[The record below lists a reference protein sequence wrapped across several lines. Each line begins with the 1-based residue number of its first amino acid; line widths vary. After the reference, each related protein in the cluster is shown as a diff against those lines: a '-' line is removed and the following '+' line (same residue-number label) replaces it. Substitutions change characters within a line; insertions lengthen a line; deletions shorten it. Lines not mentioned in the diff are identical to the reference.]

1 MNPSLRSARSL
12 TIALILLATGIPALR
27 AANPAV
33 IDDFSNAN
41 QTARGARRLLITD
54 KEAGSHSTA
63 TQRCENGSL
72 VVEGELAPGRGAPA
86 FISIPLLLT
95 PEAKP
100 QDVSAYTGVRLRVK
114 LGQGILSVQ
123 VSSTDVTNFD
133 YHSMPVSAK
142 RGEYVDV
149 RLPFKDFKRGWSE
162 QTPLNTKTVTSVNLV
177 AFGMAPGAFAFE
189 VDEIGFY

>member
-1 MNPSLRSARSL
+1 MNPSLHSVRSL
-12 TIALILLATGIPALR
+12 SIALALFAAGVPALR
-27 AANPAV
+27 AADPALV
-33 IDDFSNAN
+33 DDFSNAT
-41 QTARGARRLLITD
+41 QTARGAGRLLITD
-54 KEAGSHSTA
+54 KDAGSHSKA
-63 TQRCENGSL
+63 TQRCNNGVL

-95 PEAKP
+95 PDAKP

-123 VSSTDVTNFD
+123 VASADVTNFD
-133 YHSMPVSAK
+133 YHSAPVVGK
-142 RGEYVDV
+142 RGEYVEA
-149 RLPFKDFKRGWSE
+149 RLPFKDLKRGWSE
-162 QTPLNTKTVTSVNLV
+162 QVPLNAKAVTSVNLV